1 MIKQIGY
8 FFIFVKIV
16 TSGNFNNS
24 TYLVIVTIV
33 IVFAST
39 RPGSCLCCWIVEDH
53 LGPVVNVDM
62 TMRQVFVKMYIVNFS
77 DDHGRLNIVASPS
90 VL

>member
-16 TSGNFNNS
+16 TSGKLNNS
-24 TYLVIVTIV
+24 TYLDIVIIV
-33 IVFAST
+33 IVFSSA
-39 RPGSCLCCWIVEDH
+39 RLGLPCCWGVEDQ

-62 TMRQVFVKMYIVNFS
+62 TVRHVFVFFLLYNFLMITV
-77 DDHGRLNIVASPS
+77 G
-90 VL
+90 